1 MAQSEDTPEGD
12 GTSGTKP
19 SFELFETT
27 AGGRLLR
34 GSDGEGA
41 LSQEPDRCGA
51 RRLCGL
57 LRGTPHLKNES
68 EFARTRSASER
79 QDDGARERILYMRL
93 RSKLAVR

>member
-34 GSDGEGA
+34 GSDAEGGTTEIC
-41 LSQEPDRCGA
+41 L
-51 RRLCGL
+51 RRPTC
-57 LRGTPHLKNES
+57 
-68 EFARTRSASER
+68 TRWRDPLICCE
-79 QDDGARERILYMRL
+79 INFCHN
-93 RSKLAVR
+93 